1 MKISS
6 GPGACAGGGSLLAC
20 AACALLLCA
29 SATGQCG
36 ETASEP
42 SFKLTPSWYQSSD
55 GNDASDI
62 NLRAN
67 LGPHAAW
74 LGYYRD
80 HAGFQQARVGYEYIQ
95 DIGNSRLVWSGQS
108 AAGGFLGGSVNLVLG
123 KPWYLIAGFGRT
135 NLHTYY
141 NLNFDPND
149 AITLG
154 IGATLMA
161 GTELSL
167 FQVRDDRLDTRQ
179 RVTHIYLHQELS
191 DKDKLSVDGSYKT
204 GLNEDGVFIR
214 GHAVTV
220 TYAHRYIFIRLAH
233 DRYAN
238 FSNATQNRISLGA
251 TF

>member
-1 MKISS
+1 MKIS
-6 GPGACAGGGSLLAC
+6 PGTVAC
-20 AACALLLCA
+20 AACVLLLSA
-29 SATGQCG
+29 SAAGHCG
-36 ETASEP
+36 ETQSKL
-42 SFKLTPSWYQSSD
+42 SLKLTPSWYQSSD
-55 GNDASDI
+55 GNNASDI

-67 LGPHAAW
+67 FGPHAAW
-74 LGYYRD
+74 LGFYRD
-80 HAGFQQARVGYEYIQ
+80 HAGYQQARAGYEYAQ
-95 DIGNSRLVWSGQS
+95 DIGPARLVWSGQS
-108 AAGGFLGGSVNLVLG
+108 AAGGFLGGSVNLQLG
-123 KPWYLIAGFGRT
+123 EPWYLLVGFGRT

-154 IGATLMA
+154 VGKTLLPH
-161 GTELSL
+161 TDLSL

-179 RVTHIYLHQELS
+179 RVTHLYLRQELS

-204 GLNEDGVFIR
+204 GLNEDSVFIH
-214 GHAVTV
+214 GYAVTV
-220 TYAHRYIFIRLAH
+220 TYAHRHVFIRLAH